1 MNTLLMTVAPMKTD
15 TRLTFAET
23 VDTTK
28 YSLDTLQQEMIRC
41 SFFLPADLLQ
51 AASQDWEIQPIKF
64 CTHSEWVKAQQYMLD
79 YGAVIKYENGSKMLV
94 MAAKTVAVSVRRHR
108 SLNEWIVLTK
118 LWCGDIGVN
127 DFFHPTSSLPPVRSP
142 QGMSHR
148 ARVAASK
155 TQASTN
161 VKKD

>member
-1 MNTLLMTVAPMKTD
+1 MKNEI
-15 TRLTFAET
+15 RLTFAEI

-41 SFFLPADLLQ
+41 SFFLPPDLLE
-51 AASQDWEIQPIKF
+51 AAQHDWEIQPIKF

-79 YGAVIKYENGSKMLV
+79 SGAVIKYENGSKMLV

-127 DFFHPTSSLPPVRSP
+127 DFFRPTSSLPPVRSP
-142 QGMSHR
+142 NDITR
-148 ARVAASK
+148 RNKRNAAK
-155 TQASTN
+155 LTN
-161 VKKD
+161 QMKD

>member
-1 MNTLLMTVAPMKTD
+1 MRNE

-23 VDTTK
+23 VDTSS
-28 YSLDTLQQEMIRC
+28 YSIEQLQNEMIRC
-41 SFFLPADLLQ
+41 SFFLPPDLLEE
-51 AASQDWEIQPIKF
+51 AKHDWEIQPIKF

-94 MAAKTVAVSVRRHR
+94 MAAKTIAVSVRRHR

-118 LWCGDIGVN
+118 LWCGDIGIN
-127 DFFHPTSSLPPVRSP
+127 DFFQPTSSLPQVRSP
-142 QGMSHR
+142 QGISHR

-155 TQASTN
+155 SQASTN

>member
-1 MNTLLMTVAPMKTD
+1 MRNE

-41 SFFLPADLLQ
+41 SFFLPADLLE

-127 DFFHPTSSLPPVRSP
+127 DFFRPTSSLPPARSP
-142 QGMSHR
+142 NDITR
-148 ARVAASK
+148 RNKRNAAK
-155 TQASTN
+155 LTN
-161 VKKD
+161 QMKD